1 MAASRPALPAEYT
14 SRAMMRQA
22 HPLMTTPRMPM
33 RCGGLQSVTSMPNR
47 RCQRSSMGAAST
59 VTAMPHA
66 ANWNPRL
73 PERPNTRIVPV
84 PRHVSRAS
92 MPKDRMT
99 AALTPAYVMR
109 CGGIQN
115 ESRPMTTCHWMS
127 HWTPQPATT
136 LEATRPHRT
145 ARLRVSASTGARTAS
160 KGRSLARTLTWSRL
174 LRRRR
179 RRRRLRRLDRDDLD
193 VEEQRLACEGMV
205 QVQHYRVVLHGLHG
219 DGARMPVLA
228 AGKEPGAHHIG
239 ALRQGILGHLGL
251 RLGIDDA
258 VALVG
263 FHGDLLGVP
272 HLHAEEG
279 FVEARNDLMGALDE
293 GDGLLALAGV
303 EDLAL
308 VVLQRVLHLDRR
320 ALFDGGTGL
329 CPRGRSGQQH
339 PQRHQGTEETH
350 GPSSIETS

>member
-1 MAASRPALPAEYT
+1 MAASRPALRSGYT

-22 HPLMTTPRMPM
+22 QPLMTTPRMP
-33 RCGGLQSVTSMPNR
+33 RRWGGLQSVTSRPKR

-136 LEATRPHRT
+136 FEASSAHRT
-145 ARLRVSASTGARTAS
+145 TRLRLTASAGARTAS
-160 KGRSLARTLTWSRL
+160 KGRSLARTLTWLRL

-179 RRRRLRRLDRDDLD
+179 LGRLHRDDLD
-193 VEEQRLACEGMV
+193 VEEQRLASKGMI
-205 QVQHYRVVLHGLHG
+205 QIQHHRTVLHGLHG
-219 DGARMPVLA
+219 HRARLAVLPT
-228 AGKEPGAHHIG
+228 GEEPCADHVG
-239 ALRQGILGHLGL
+239 ALGQRVLGHLGL
-251 RLGIDDA
+251 CLGIDHA
-258 VALVG
+258 VGLVG
-263 FHGDLLGVP
+263 LHRDLLRVTS
-272 HLHAEEG
+272 LHAEERL
-279 FVEARNDLMGALDE
+279 VETGNDLMGALNE

-303 EDLAL
+303 ENLAL

-339 PQRHQGTEETH
+339 QQRHQGTEETH
-350 GPSSIETS
+350 GPSSIERS

>member
-1 MAASRPALPAEYT
+1 MAASRPALRSGYT

-22 HPLMTTPRMPM
+22 QPLMTTPRMP
-33 RCGGLQSVTSMPNR
+33 RRWGGLQSVTSRPKR

-136 LEATRPHRT
+136 LEATRAHRT
-145 ARLRVSASTGARTAS
+145 ARLTARASSGARTAS
-160 KGRSLARTLTWSRL
+160 KGRSLARTLTWLQL
-174 LRRRR
+174 L

-193 VEEQRLACEGMV
+193 VEEQRLAGEGMV
-205 QVQHYRVVLHGLHG
+205 QVQHHRVVLHGLHG

-228 AGKEPGAHHIG
+228 TGEEPRAHHVG
-239 ALRQGILGHLGL
+239 ALGQGILGHLGL
-251 RLGIDDA
+251 RLGVDDA

-263 FHGDLLGVP
+263 VYSDLLGVS
-272 HLHAEEG
+272 HL
-279 FVEARNDLMGALDE
+279 
-293 GDGLLALAGV
+293 
-303 EDLAL
+303 
-308 VVLQRVLHLDRR
+308 
-320 ALFDGGTGL
+320 
-329 CPRGRSGQQH
+329 
-339 PQRHQGTEETH
+339 
-350 GPSSIETS
+350 